1 MLTLRPSVN
10 CTTSATKERSLAS
23 FAPTARC
30 TTWATSPASPGGGWT
45 APRRGWRA
53 PPASWRT
60 SGPSRTSSRGTG
72 RSGTLRRTCPGET
85 ELCRKCDILKIMML
99 KLDVNFITRNFQ
111 IKTPFTYVMRYAYT
125 DNDLSEFPIMKLRV
139 KISHRQSKIASETKT
154 AYTSWQKIS

>member
-1 MLTLRPSVN
+1 MTFAIIRLSIHTFHTDCSLGIMLTLRPSVN

-72 RSGTLRRTCPGET
+72 RSGTLRRICPGEI
-85 ELCRKCDILKIMML
+85 ELCRKCDIFNQDL
-99 KLDVNFITRNFQ
+99 
-111 IKTPFTYVMRYAYT
+111 PYAYT
-125 DNDLSEFPIMKLRV
+125 NNDLFEFPIMKLRV
-139 KISHRQSKIASETKT
+139 KISHDRQSHTTLKT
-154 AYTSWQKIS
+154 NCLHEG